1 MSVLP
6 HCGEVVSEENKVKDL
21 GEEGY
26 RSLAKMLQDPV
37 RYTVRAWSLADFETP
52 DDVLNLVRVR

>member
-6 HCGEVVSEENKVKDL
+6 HSREVVSEENRVKDL

-26 RSLAKMLQDPV
+26 RSLGKML
-37 RYTVRAWSLADFETP
+37 
-52 DDVLNLVRVR
+52 